1 MSKTLTVAIS
11 TVANNFN
18 KFINEFN
25 FIHLIEADEIL
36 VIVQGDSSIS
46 LPKDFDDKYKII
58 QDKFYGIS
66 RSRNCAINHS
76 TSDYIWFLDDD
87 IALNEKSI
95 SLIKDF
101 LHGKSHEAF
110 SLRMYSGSNLDPYKK
125 YPKEGIV
132 AKIKLISISSV
143 EIIVSRAFILNYNLS
158 FNINLGL
165 GTDYPSC
172 EENVFLLDLY
182 NSGGSLYHLPIFTH
196 RHPKIERALDF
207 TKPGVLFAKGVFCRK
222 FGSISGFLLLL
233 LWIIKSFYYSKNI
246 KLSSHLIDGY
256 RKSKLTLNFY
266 E

>member
-25 FIHLIEADEIL
+25 FIHLKEADEVF
-36 VIVQGDSSIS
+36 VIVQGDCSII
-46 LPKDFDDKYKII
+46 LPETFDDRFKIL
-58 QDKFYGIS
+58 QDEFYGIS

-87 IALNEKSI
+87 ITLNKKSI
-95 SLIKDF
+95 SIIKDF
-101 LHGKSHEAF
+101 LDGNSYEAF
-110 SLRMYSGSNLDPYKK
+110 SLRMYSGPNLDPYKK

-132 AKIKLISISSV
+132 SKIKLISISSV
-143 EIIVSRAFILNYNLS
+143 EIIVSRAFVLKYNLS

-172 EENVFLLDLY
+172 EENIFLLDLY

-196 RHPKIERALDF
+196 SHPEVERVLDF
-207 TKPGVLFAKGVFCRK
+207 TRSGVLFAKGIFCRK
-222 FGSISGFLLLL
+222 FGGFLGFVLLL
-233 LWIIKSFYYSKNI
+233 FWFIKSFYYSKDI
-246 KLSSHLIDGY
+246 KVSRYLIDGY
-256 RKSKLTLNFY
+256 KKSKLTLNFY

>member
-11 TVANNFN
+11 TIANNFN

-36 VIVQGDSSIS
+36 VIVQGGSSIS
-46 LPKDFDDKYKII
+46 LPEDFDDRYKII

-87 IALNEKSI
+87 ITLNEKSI
-95 SLIKDF
+95 SIIKDF

-110 SLRMYSGSNLDPYKK
+110 SLRMYSGPNLDPYKK

-132 AKIKLISISSV
+132 SKIKLISISSV
-143 EIIVSRAFILNYNLS
+143 EIIVSRKFVLNYNIF

-182 NSGGSLYHLPIFTH
+182 NYGGSLYHFPIFTH
-196 RHPKIERALDF
+196 SHPKIERAIDF
-207 TKPGVLFAKGVFCRK
+207 TKPGVLFAKGVFCSK
-222 FGSISGFLLLL
+222 FGGFLGFVLLL
-233 LWIIKSFYYSKNI
+233 FWFIKSFYYSKDI
-246 KLSSHLIDGY
+246 KVSRYLIDGY